1 MRTRRLF
8 LVVMVSVVAIL
19 LGRAEVS
26 FSRDRLHQFTM
37 ENGIKVILEENRA
50 TPVVALQVWV
60 KAGSADER
68 DEGAG
73 MCHFVLGFLGASFQ
87 HPDSDALRV
96 LEAALSGQGG
106 RLFRELRDKESL
118 AYALIFMAQP
128 NLDRGFIGVYKG
140 DRSSWTNLAR
150 NRS

>member
-1 MRTRRLF
+1 MRYRRLF
-8 LVVMVSVVAIL
+8 LLVMVSVVAIL

-68 DEGAG
+68 DEEAG
-73 MCHFVLGFLGASFQ
+73 MCHFVPGFLGASFQ

-96 LEAALSGQGG
+96 LEAALSGQGEG
-106 RLFRELRDKESL
+106 CS
-118 AYALIFMAQP
+118 
-128 NLDRGFIGVYKG
+128 V
-140 DRSSWTNLAR
+140 S
-150 NRS
+150 